1 MREQSSQLKTFM
13 STRLFSSAS
22 ENITPE
28 VAKSYLQHNHKN
40 RPLNQARINYYADQM
55 GKGAWKLN
63 GEAICFDVSG
73 NLVNGQH
80 RLEAIVKANVPVEM
94 LVCRNVD
101 EGSFRTYDSGANRSA
116 GDVFALCDI
125 LNATSISA
133 LVRRFYLLHTGAVSK
148 VMQMVKV

>member
-1 MREQSSQLKTFM
+1 MREQSSQLKTIM

-22 ENITPE
+22 EIITPE
-28 VAKSYLQHNHKN
+28 VAKSYLRHNLKN

-55 GKGAWKLN
+55 TKGAWKLN
-63 GEAICFDVSG
+63 GEAICFDMSG

-80 RLEAIVKANVPVEM
+80 RLEAIVKANVPIEM

-101 EGSFRTYDSGANRSA
+101 EDSFRTYDSGANRSA

-125 LNATSISA
+125 LNATSVSA
-133 LVRRFYLLHTGAVSK
+133 VVRRYYMLYSGATGGG
-148 VMQMVKV
+148 